1 MVVPMRK
8 SLCLFALVAGLP
20 ISTFALDD
28 GIAIVTKAGSS
39 IQSGTEIRR
48 DLLGECISKLPSE
61 ADLAPISTSTEKFLR
76 KLDGT
81 DRDDYGTLWTTT
93 IQIGY
98 QVRQRFLYVVGTK
111 GVGATA
117 APQFRNDS
125 AQFFASEEIV
135 SDPSVSKHFHGASPR
150 TRYFANAQ
158 DAEASARVRA
168 AARLKELKAN
178 LCSER

>member
-1 MVVPMRK
+1 MRT
-8 SLCLFALVAGLP
+8 SLSLLALVASLP
-20 ISTFALDD
+20 LSALAMDD

-48 DLLGECISKLPSE
+48 DLLGECIVKLPSD
-61 ADLAPISTSTEKFLR
+61 ADLAPVSSSTEKFLR
-76 KLDGT
+76 KIDGA
-81 DRDDYGTLWTTT
+81 DRDDYGTLWTTK

-111 GVGATA
+111 GVGATT

-125 AQFFASEEIV
+125 AQFFASEEVV
-135 SDPSVSKHFHGASPR
+135 SDPSVSQHFHGVSPR
-150 TRYFANAQ
+150 TRYFATA
-158 DAEASARVRA
+158 AESEASARVRA
-168 AARLKELKAN
+168 QARLKELKAN